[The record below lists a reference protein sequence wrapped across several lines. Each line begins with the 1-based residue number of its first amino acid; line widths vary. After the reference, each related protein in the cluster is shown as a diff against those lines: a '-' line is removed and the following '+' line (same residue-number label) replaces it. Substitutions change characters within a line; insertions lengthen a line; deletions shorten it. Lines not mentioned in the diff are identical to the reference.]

1 MGMLGAR
8 NGRFSQMISRV
19 LFGLAI
25 GLSILLAGCGDFND
39 GKTRNIIE
47 SKPVKLDAEQVVLSE
62 QEVACGVD
70 NELWDAPAAAGT
82 RTTARLTQKARDLK
96 FDDDVSVKEA
106 GYHSPY
112 VQVRGA
118 FPLSVIEIANTKDGP
133 ENDTKIVET
142 RIGIKI
148 DHMCFPNPLP
158 IMGLRKG
165 QFTED
170 YLPVLQF
177 RYDNGWQLEKFV
189 H

>member
-1 MGMLGAR
+1 MTSRALLG
-8 NGRFSQMISRV
+8 F
-19 LFGLAI
+19 AI
-25 GLSILLAGCGDFND
+25 GLSIVLAGCGDFND
-39 GKTRNIIE
+39 GKTRNLIE
-47 SKPVKLDAEQVVLSE
+47 AKPVRLDAEQVILKE
-62 QEVACGVD
+62 QEVACGVEND
-70 NELWDAPAAAGT
+70 LWETPSPAGS
-82 RTTARLTQKARDLK
+82 RSTARLTQKARDLK

-112 VQVRGA
+112 VQVRGM

-148 DHMCFPNPLP
+148 DHSCFPDPLP

-177 RYDNGWQLEKFV
+177 RYDGRWQLEKFV